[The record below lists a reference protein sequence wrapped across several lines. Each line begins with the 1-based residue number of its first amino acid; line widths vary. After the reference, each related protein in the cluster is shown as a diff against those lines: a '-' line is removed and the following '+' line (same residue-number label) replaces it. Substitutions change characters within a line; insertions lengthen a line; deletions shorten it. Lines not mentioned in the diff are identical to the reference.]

1 MRATVIKHAT
11 TVLCVLCTLFTSG
24 RAAAQEKLTQD
35 TMQCHII
42 GANFGTVF
50 PSRGGSVAFA
60 PDGTKSKTST
70 MNGLYKMP
78 FLNFGVNAVYKYK
91 TNWLV
96 FLDGDFF
103 FGSDNLRGRDQRM
116 SHLFTRDSI
125 IIGTNGTDAVTT
137 CYNRGFSVRAGGG
150 KIIRVSKKNPNSGVL
165 LKLTGGWIQQQTVF
179 NLNEVHAP
187 QIEGRYAKLYDHQRM
202 GGVLTEAVGF
212 WFMSNNLNLV
222 NFYVAFE
229 LSQSWMKS
237 TRDFTIDNLEGL
249 SGKDNNLY
257 FDLTYTLKFCWMFP
271 LKGKTAYDYY
281 YY

>member
-1 MRATVIKHAT
+1 MYPKQIKRLAAAAMLMCLT
-11 TVLCVLCTLFTSG
+11 TLV
-24 RAAAQEKLTQD
+24 AAQEKLTQD

-42 GANFGTVF
+42 GANFGTIF
-50 PSRGGSVAFA
+50 PSRGGSFGLA

-70 MNGLYKMP
+70 MHGLYKMP
-78 FLNFGVNAVYKYK
+78 YLNFGVNVIYKYK
-91 TNWLV
+91 SNWLV
-96 FLDGDFF
+96 LLDGDFS
-103 FGSDNLRGRDQRM
+103 FGSDNLVSRDLRM

-125 IIGTNGTDAVTT
+125 IVGTNGTDAVATM
-137 CYNRGFSVRAGGG
+137 YNRCFMVRAGAG
-150 KIIRVSKKNPNSGVL
+150 KIFRVSNKNPNSGVL
-165 LKLTGGWIQQQTVF
+165 LTLTAGWIQQQTVF
-179 NLNEVHAP
+179 NIHEVHAP
-187 QIEGRYAKLYDHQRM
+187 QIEKPYSRLYDHQRM
-202 GGVLTEAVGF
+202 GGVLTEGVGF

-229 LSQSWMKS
+229 LSQSLMKS
-237 TRDFTIDNLEGL
+237 TRPYTIDHLQGL